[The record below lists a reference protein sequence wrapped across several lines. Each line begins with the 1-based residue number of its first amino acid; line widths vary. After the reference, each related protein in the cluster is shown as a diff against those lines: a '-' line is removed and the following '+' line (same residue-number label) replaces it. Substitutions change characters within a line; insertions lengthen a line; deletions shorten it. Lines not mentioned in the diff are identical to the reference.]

1 MLDAVLGTWW
11 SGSGG
16 MWTLGGGICGA
27 WVEAYVEPGWR
38 YLDPGWRYMWT
49 LGGGMWTLGGGI
61 CGPWVEVGSE
71 SDSPSLAN
79 WPGHAAGVEEGKWD

>member
-1 MLDAVLGTWW
+1 MLDAALGTWW
-11 SGSGG
+11 SGS
-16 MWTLGGGICGA
+16 
-27 WVEAYVEPGWR
+27 
-38 YLDPGWRYMWT
+38 
-49 LGGGMWTLGGGI
+49 GGI